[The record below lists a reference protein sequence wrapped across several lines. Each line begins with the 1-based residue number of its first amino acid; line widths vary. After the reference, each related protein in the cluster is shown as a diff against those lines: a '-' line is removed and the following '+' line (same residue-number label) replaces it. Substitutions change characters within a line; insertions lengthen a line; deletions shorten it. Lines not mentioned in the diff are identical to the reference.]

1 MPWLSD
7 DRMWEVFGTRGLFQA
22 SYGAAD
28 FGECRLAVDRVG
40 AGGADDWC
48 REWAALADGL
58 VETAD
63 ADAAAGRPASARD
76 GYLRATTYYLVE
88 FVRFEVSSVAGNI
101 TCPTLLTFAED
112 DPIAGGAPKLYDA
125 IASDRKELLRFTV
138 AGGASGHCEANGRR
152 QFHQRSYAWLSDVV
166 PPDA

>member
-40 AGGADDWC
+40 AGGADDW
-48 REWAALADGL
+48 
-58 VETAD
+58 
-63 ADAAAGRPASARD
+63 
-76 GYLRATTYYLVE
+76 
-88 FVRFEVSSVAGNI
+88 
-101 TCPTLLTFAED
+101 
-112 DPIAGGAPKLYDA
+112 
-125 IASDRKELLRFTV
+125 
-138 AGGASGHCEANGRR
+138 
-152 QFHQRSYAWLSDVV
+152 YAWLSDVV